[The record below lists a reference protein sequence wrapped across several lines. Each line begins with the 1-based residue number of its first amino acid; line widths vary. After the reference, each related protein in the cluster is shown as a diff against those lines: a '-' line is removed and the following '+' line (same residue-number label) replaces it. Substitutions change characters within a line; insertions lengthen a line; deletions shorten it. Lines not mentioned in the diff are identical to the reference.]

1 MVSRLDDDLHPLE
14 DDLQTTENDLQTK
27 EDDLDIMRDDQKKY
41 FPSINKVG
49 GRKLLD
55 LLNQGSSNGLDHVM
69 VTSRDIFQPS
79 CGHFQSCNKGQGDTM
94 DEMTILYIIQ
104 YLHYF

>member
-1 MVSRLDDDLHPLE
+1 MVSFSKITLPRV
-14 DDLQTTENDLQTK
+14 NRVNTK
-27 EDDLDIMRDDQKKY
+27 FTL
-41 FPSINKVG
+41 VG

-55 LLNQGSSNGLDHVM
+55 LLNQGSSNGLDYVM

-104 YLHYF
+104 YLHYL

>member
-1 MVSRLDDDLHPLE
+1 M
-14 DDLQTTENDLQTK
+14 TK
-27 EDDLDIMRDDQKKY
+27 NFY
-41 FPSINKVG
+41 FRSINKVG

-69 VTSRDIFQPS
+69 VTSRDIFQPT

-104 YLHYF
+104 YLHYLWLSGRLLNGDNWKWL